1 MWSRASPAMS
11 GALIKK
17 ENSAAA
23 SGATRPARA
32 EARVMPLRE
41 TPGRIATACPQPIR
55 SARRKPTGRWPRGR
69 KRVPA
74 STAPVNI
81 RSAPTMRA
89 FSNKSSIDFLKEK

>member
-1 MWSRASPAMS
+1 MRN
-11 GALIKK
+11 

-23 SGATRPARA
+23 SGDTRPARA
-32 EARVMPLRE
+32 AARVMPLRE
-41 TPGRIATACPQPIR
+41 TPGRIAMACPHPIR
-55 SARRKPTGRWPRGR
+55 KARRNPTMFLPRGR

-89 FSNKSSIDFLKEK
+89 FSNMSSIDFLNGK

>member
-1 MWSRASPAMS
+1 MR
-11 GALIKK
+11 K

-32 EARVMPLRE
+32 EASVMPLRE

-55 SARRKPTGRWPRGR
+55 KARRYPTGRWPCGR

-74 STAPVNI
+74 NTAPVNI

-89 FSNKSSIDFLKEK
+89 FSNKLSIDSLKEK